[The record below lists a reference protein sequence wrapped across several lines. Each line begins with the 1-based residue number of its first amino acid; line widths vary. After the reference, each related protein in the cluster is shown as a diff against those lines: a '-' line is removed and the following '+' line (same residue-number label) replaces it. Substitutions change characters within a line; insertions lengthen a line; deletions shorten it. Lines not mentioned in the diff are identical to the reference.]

1 MSAGARSRAVFLRR
15 TTLKYPKTFVTTP
28 DDTFLAACALVPA
41 DHQHAYEAV
50 GHPELERD
58 HRGRRAGAVAR
69 PSWRS
74 GHGPRGGI
82 TIDGLGDLYLNS
94 PAVGSRFCSE
104 HTVHTAMRSSL
115 PW

>member
-1 MSAGARSRAVFLRR
+1 M
-15 TTLKYPKTFVTTP
+15 KYPKTFVTTP

-50 GHPELERD
+50 WAIPSSSVTI
-58 HRGRRAGAVAR
+58 AGGEPVL
-69 PSWRS
+69 WRS

-82 TIDGLGDLYLNS
+82 TIDGLGDLYLGYLNS

-104 HTVHTAMRSSL
+104 HTAHTAMRSSL